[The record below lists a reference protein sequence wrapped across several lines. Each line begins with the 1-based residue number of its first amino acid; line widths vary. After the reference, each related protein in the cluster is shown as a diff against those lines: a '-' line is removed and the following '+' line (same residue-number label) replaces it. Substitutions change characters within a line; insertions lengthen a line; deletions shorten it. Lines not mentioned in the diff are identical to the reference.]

1 MDRINILDILRKS
14 KKYDIALMTTFNFEI
29 GFFERNVLNKLF
41 DNGIRKVSLFVDNKE
56 YLKAIEET
64 ELSYIGKRYIVTP
77 VVMNSSFH
85 PKVILL
91 LGKTKARII
100 VGSWNLTTNGYFI
113 NNEVGNC
120 FDYDENHP
128 ENLSLIKNTIDFFL
142 EINNNTDKRDSR
154 LIESITNYPYY
165 SLNNDVL
172 NDTYFLS
179 NMTESIIN
187 QVKNKIEEEVNTIDI
202 AVPYFDN
209 ELTGL
214 KYIEELYPKSKI
226 NLFIQNERNTFP
238 EKYVNNYSIN
248 LYNYFSDNKSYRFYH
263 GKVIRFN
270 TDKHSYILYGSTNC
284 TQAALK
290 KSFID
295 SGNVECDILTR
306 GYVNEYD
313 YFFDNFV
320 IEEKIEF
327 KSKLLSIKPVE
338 STHYS
343 YIINDL
349 NVLKFK
355 YKNINDDLKIYVFN
369 NEVQYKYE
377 DDNLLVTMP
386 IELFNDATGIFNVDF
401 KFNDNMESIR
411 CYINDIEEVERNRNL
426 EIINKIPNIN
436 ISPDIDAESD
446 IYLKDRINLIS
457 QFRFMYDI
465 FNEKLDYYIKEDET
479 EDSEITDE
487 KEDFIDY
494 DFKLSD
500 DVQMKQNKLDQ
511 IFKANNH
518 IYHSFRSHLIS
529 LENKCSN
536 RTYDSKDGEKK
547 KNNKSDRRYATSN
560 EKSFARMV
568 KGIVKDM
575 LNKTNCNKLDFINYL
590 KCVVSLFDVYNK
602 FLIRENVID
611 MFNEKEVI
619 ENEFNLINELTS
631 KFEYDID
638 EEAKDMYL
646 WLSIACALQTN
657 YINLLSNKVD
667 YKKNLS
673 NRDLF
678 KKIDERFKIRDD
690 YKKYLTISLNYIN
703 EAEQKID
710 LLSATSYIESLFD
723 YKTDSQI
730 ENLMNKNFGDD
741 YTVNFDNSMLLITI
755 NADNIGKYL
764 KLNDI
769 VIKEII
775 KNYNKKEEF
784 KAIRIIVNNVNIN
797 MEYQNPPIKIEYLFN
812 RSGKG
817 HQIITP
823 KIGSPR
829 EPKKYNIKMF

>member
-1 MDRINILDILRKS
+1 MDRINILDVLRKS

-29 GFFERNVLNKLF
+29 SFFERNVLNKLY

-77 VVMNSSFH
+77 VIMNSSFH

-91 LGKTKARII
+91 LGKTKARLI

-128 ENLSLIKNTIDFFL
+128 ENLSLIKRAMDFFL
-142 EINNNTDKRDSR
+142 EINNSTDKRDSR

-165 SLNNDVL
+165 NLNNDVS

-179 NMTESIIN
+179 NMSESIIE
-187 QVKNKIEEEVNTIDI
+187 QVKNRIEGKVNTIDI
-202 AVPYFDN
+202 AVPYYDN

-214 KYIEELYPKSKI
+214 RYIEELYPNNKI

-238 EKYVNNYSIN
+238 EKYAKNYSIN
-248 LYNYFSDNKSYRFYH
+248 IYNQFSDNKSYHFYH

-270 TDKHSYILYGSTNC
+270 TDNRSYILYGSANC

-290 KSFID
+290 KSFMD
-295 SGNVECDILTR
+295 SGNIECDILSL
-306 GYVNEYD
+306 GDIHEYD
-313 YFFDNFV
+313 YFFDNFI
-320 IEEKIEF
+320 IEDVIEF
-327 KSKLLSIKPVE
+327 KSELLSIKPNE
-338 STHYS
+338 SKQYS

-349 NVLKFK
+349 NVLRFK
-355 YKNINDDLKIYVFN
+355 YKNKNDDLKIYIFN
-369 NEVQYKYE
+369 NEVQYEYE
-377 DDNLLVTMP
+377 DDDLLVTIP
-386 IELFNDATGIFNVDF
+386 IELLNDATGIFNVDF
-401 KFNDNMESIR
+401 KFNDSIESIR
-411 CYINDIEEVERNRNL
+411 CYLNDMEEVERNRNL

-436 ISPDIDAESD
+436 ISPDIDAEPD

-457 QFRFMYDI
+457 QFSFMYDI

-479 EDSEITDE
+479 EDSEVTDE

-500 DVQMKQNKLDQ
+500 DVQIKQKTLDQ

-518 IYHSFRSHLIS
+518 VYQSFRTHLIS
-529 LENKCSN
+529 LGNDNSH
-536 RTYDSKDGEKK
+536 RTNEKEDGEKR
-547 KNNKSDRRYATSN
+547 KNNRSERRYATSN

-568 KGIVKDM
+568 KGIAKDM

-602 FLIRENVID
+602 FLIRENVIE

-619 ENEFNLINELTS
+619 ETEFNLINELTS

-638 EEAKDMYL
+638 EETKDMYL
-646 WLSIACALQTN
+646 WLSIACILQTN
-657 YINLLSNKVD
+657 YINLSSDKVD

-673 NRDLF
+673 NRDLL
-678 KKIDERFKIRDD
+678 KKIDERFNIRDD
-690 YKKYLTISLNYIN
+690 YKKYLTVSLNYIN

-710 LLSATSYIESLFD
+710 SLSATSYIESLFD

-730 ENLMNKNFGDD
+730 EYLMNKNFGDD
-741 YTVNFDNSMLLITI
+741 YTAIFDNSMLLITI

-764 KLNDI
+764 KLNDM

-775 KNYNKKEEF
+775 KTYNKREEF
-784 KAIRIIVNNVNIN
+784 QAIRIIVNNVNIN
-797 MEYQNPPIKIEYLFN
+797 REYQNPPIKIEYMFN
-812 RSGKG
+812 KSGKG

-823 KIGSPR
+823 KIGDPR
-829 EPKKYNIKMF
+829 EPREYNIKMF